1 MTTEVF
7 QTRFGLMR
15 LAWGDGDTLLL
26 VDMYPSEEDKT
37 RHLNSNPSMLA
48 QKIQAHL
55 NGNSQDFS
63 DLKLE
68 RKGLSPFALR
78 VYEEARKIPPG
89 QVVTYGEL
97 AKRVGSPGA
106 ARAVGTALAHNPFL
120 IVVPCHRIIAGKG
133 SKGGFSAPGGLKTK
147 SLFLA
152 AEGFG
157 TESLWDPGEME
168 RGYQMLLQDKK
179 LSWLLKKV
187 GPCPLQ
193 PNYPHYPFAALA
205 RGVLYQQLAGS
216 AAKAI
221 EQRVKALG
229 SDPFPSPQELLELT
243 PQALREAG
251 LSGSKIVALK
261 TLAEAV
267 NSGNLKLGELRLVPD
282 DEVIERVCRL
292 KGFGPWSAEMF
303 LLFHLGRRNLLPVKD
318 LGIRKGFMRVFS
330 LVKEPTAQYMERKAK
345 GWQPYRSLACWYLW
359 RSLEV

>member
-7 QTRFGLMR
+7 QTRLGLMR
-15 LAWGDGDTLLL
+15 LALNESGLLLL
-26 VDMYPSEEDKT
+26 VDMYPSEEDKN
-37 RHLNSNPSMLA
+37 RYFKSNPCKLA

-55 NGNSQDFS
+55 DGASQDFS

-68 RKGLSPFALR
+68 KKGISPFALR
-78 VYEEARKIPPG
+78 VYEEARKIPSG
-89 QVVTYGEL
+89 QVATYGEL

-120 IVVPCHRIIAGKG
+120 IVVPCHRIIASKG
-133 SKGGFSAPGGLKTK
+133 GKGGFSAPGGLRTK
-147 SLFLA
+147 SMFLA

-157 TESLWDPGEME
+157 TESLWEPGEMQ

-179 LSWLLKKV
+179 LSWLLTKV

-193 PNYPHYPFAALA
+193 PNYPNYPFAALA

-229 SDPFPSPQELLELT
+229 SGPFPSPQELLELT

-251 LSGSKIVALK
+251 LSGSKIAALK
-261 TLAEAV
+261 ALAEAV
-267 NSGNLKLGELRLVPD
+267 ISENLKLDELRLLPD
-282 DEVIERVCRL
+282 DEVLERVCRL

-303 LLFHLGRRNLLPVKD
+303 LLFHLGRRDLLPVKD

-330 LVKEPTAQYMERKAK
+330 LDKEPTAQYMAGKAK
-345 GWQPYRSLACWYLW
+345 AWQPYRSLACWYLW